1 MSEKTA
7 VSRDDMSFMN
17 VYTYRELTYRLAYAR
32 FEEEPADLDALFEE
46 LKAKATEQD
55 VIYDTVAILQK
66 MGIDDSW
73 VTSKVETFL
82 IPETLNT
89 VTRGIATKDGKEVR
103 FFIERP

>member
-7 VSRDDMSFMN
+7 ISRDANSFAN
-17 VYTYRELTYRLAYAR
+17 IYTYRELTYRLAYAR
-32 FEEEPADLDALFEE
+32 FENGPDDVDALFAEMKE
-46 LKAKATEQD
+46 KAAEVD
-55 VIYDTVAILQK
+55 IFYDIAEILRK

-73 VTSKVETFL
+73 VQSKVETFL

-89 VTRGIATKDGKEVR
+89 VTRGIATKNDKEVR